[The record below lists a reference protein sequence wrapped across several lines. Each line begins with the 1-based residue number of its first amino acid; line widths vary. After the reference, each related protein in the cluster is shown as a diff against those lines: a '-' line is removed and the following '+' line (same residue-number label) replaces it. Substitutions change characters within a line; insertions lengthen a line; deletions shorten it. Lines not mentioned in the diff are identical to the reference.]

1 MLSPPAT
8 GIDMLLGAVGAD
20 IAEIEL
26 PAGSCSARR
35 AGNRLGVL
43 PGGAPAIQEACQE
56 AIWRCFPEARGR
68 SRHLFAFRQK
78 APGLRGDRPCAP
90 ALLERRRSTDMTEGG
105 GKCKFIRLSEHGSQQ
120 PRNQPSPP
128 PPKGARNSV
137 MALFWPVWELYWELY
152 WRGSCRRRA
161 FFGARGR
168 EIAAGARKLRTGALK
183 LKSSRESKRTSIS
196 EQLAN

>member
-128 PPKGARNSV
+128 PPKRRTEFGDGTFLACVGVVLGVVLARELPEASF
-137 MALFWPVWELYWELY
+137 FWGKRQGDSRRKEITH
-152 WRGSCRRRA
+152 RRA
-161 FFGARGR
+161 QAQERANAPLFQ
-168 EIAAGARKLRTGALK
+168 
-183 LKSSRESKRTSIS
+183 SS
-196 EQLAN
+196 